1 MKLLKTSL
9 ALIVCIIVGI
19 SISVAFDS
27 LLPYASGIVSIASIP
42 VISASAAAE
51 KWARRASTATQDYTN
66 GVQNPSMDWA
76 TATKSAED
84 NYKTSVIAAANAG
97 RFGKGVTAAGSEKQK
112 KAAVEKGGARWAPGI
127 AASQDAFA
135 TGIQKVLTVI
145 SGLTLPPRGI
155 KGDPRNLQR
164 VTIIANALH
173 AMKVK

>member
-1 MKLLKTSL
+1 MKFLKTFL
-9 ALIVCIIVGI
+9 MLTLCIIVGI
-19 SISVAFDS
+19 SAAAAFDY
-27 LLPYASGIVSIASIP
+27 LLPNAAGIVSIASIP
-42 VISASAAAE
+42 VISAASAAE

-76 TATKSAED
+76 TATKASED

-97 RFGKGVTAAGSEKQK
+97 RFGKGVTNAGSEKQK
-112 KAAVEKGGARWAPGI
+112 KNAVEKGGARWAPGI

-135 TGIQKVLTVI
+135 TGIQKVLSTI
-145 SGLTLPPRGI
+145 SGLTLPPRGV